1 MNKKQVFALVKR
13 VLCVLL
19 LILSLVMTIRTAW
32 TVSTTLMD
40 SDTSSELVLSEKLAR
55 EGGIMSDSWV
65 YSTEL
70 QVIDCQIIYSLL
82 FRLTPDWS
90 LVRFWG
96 SVIMDLML
104 LGALGYLFRQART
117 ETIEIYLNA
126 DLCEVNA
133 FYLGFALLV

>member
-82 FRLTPDWS
+82 FRLTSDWS

-96 SVIMDLML
+96 SVIMDLCCW
-104 LGALGYLFRQART
+104 ASWAICSARQGSPSTASAWPGRR
-117 ETIEIYLNA
+117 
-126 DLCEVNA
+126 
-133 FYLGFALLV
+133 